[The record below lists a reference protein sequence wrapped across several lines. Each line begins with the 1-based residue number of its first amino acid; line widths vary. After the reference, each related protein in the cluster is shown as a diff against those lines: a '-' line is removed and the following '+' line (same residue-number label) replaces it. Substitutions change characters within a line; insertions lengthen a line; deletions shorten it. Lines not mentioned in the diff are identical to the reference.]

1 MMEQFEDPPTIAE
14 RACRDPVE
22 SDLSEVDCPAPEAAG
37 DEGAKPDGKVSIFTL
52 GHLDIRQNGRS
63 VLPQRKLPRKPVALL
78 LLLIANG
85 VQGSRREA
93 LVECLWPGDDRADAS
108 RLKVALHRL
117 RQLMGDSAAILSHA
131 SAIRINADRVTVD
144 AWELEQ
150 LASSGLDPEASA
162 RRALALYAGPFV
174 ADIAADPSLLI
185 YQQHLESQ
193 FDGAMLAG
201 VQAMTAAGKGR
212 QALELALQGLMR
224 IRSEGH
230 LLSMARELAKEFGG
244 PVQSAAL
251 EAYGVAIER
260 GCTP

>member
-1 MMEQFEDPPTIAE
+1 MMKQFEDPPETAE
-14 RACRDPVE
+14 GVCRDPVG

-37 DEGAKPDGKVSIFTL
+37 DKGAKPDGKVSIFTL

-150 LASSGLDPEASA
+150 LASSGLDPEASP

-185 YQQHLESQ
+185 YQQHLEGR
-193 FDGAMLAG
+193 FDAAMLTG
-201 VQAMTAAGKGR
+201 MQALVEAGKAHE
-212 QALELALQGLMR
+212 ALECALQGLMR
-224 IRSEGH
+224 MPSGGQ
-230 LLSMARELAKEFGG
+230 LLPAAMEIARRLGRTTSM
-244 PVQSAAL
+244 AAL
-251 EAYGVAIER
+251 EAFASVQDGETA
-260 GCTP
+260 P